1 MGKKKSKDYIEVAKM
16 CRQEGF
22 SEEKV
27 LKLCT
32 PLCEDFRDKNY
43 GASKD
48 AHMPQS
54 EEVITEDKLADRDI
68 FFYVL
73 TKPFDESVMERAKLI
88 DNIIKKPWFKGKI
101 DMILDEVANFRV
113 NGPKYKRILEESYF
127 DGNKRRDSDIYTDM
141 GIASSTFYEMRPIAI
156 RLLGILMWKYVK
168 RRQYEDMARGII
180 PFKEIPQNDEDISK
194 LPPLE

>member
-1 MGKKKSKDYIEVAKM
+1 
-16 CRQEGF
+16 
-22 SEEKV
+22 
-27 LKLCT
+27 
-32 PLCEDFRDKNY
+32 
-43 GASKD
+43 
-48 AHMPQS
+48 
-54 EEVITEDKLADRDI
+54 
-68 FFYVL
+68 
-73 TKPFDESVMERAKLI
+73 
-88 DNIIKKPWFKGKI
+88 
-101 DMILDEVANFRV
+101 MILDEVANFRV

-168 RRQYEDMARGII
+168 RRQYEDMAKGII

>member
-48 AHMPQS
+48 AHMPQT
-54 EEVITEDKLADRDI
+54 EDEITEDKLADRDI

-73 TKPFDESVMERAKLI
+73 TKPFDESVMH
-88 DNIIKKPWFKGKI
+88 F
-101 DMILDEVANFRV
+101 
-113 NGPKYKRILEESYF
+113 LESVEY
-127 DGNKRRDSDIYTDM
+127 
-141 GIASSTFYEMRPIAI
+141 
-156 RLLGILMWKYVK
+156 LL
-168 RRQYEDMARGII
+168 
-180 PFKEIPQNDEDISK
+180 
-194 LPPLE
+194 